1 MADDAAKEFM
11 ARREAERKQ
20 RLKANHMAKMRA
32 GRDEQTVEQRSVAAF
47 KAAATRRANLEG
59 KK

>member
-32 GRDEQTVEQRSVAAF
+32 ARDEQTVEQRS
-47 KAAATRRANLEG
+47 AAALDRLEERLAG
-59 KK
+59 GR